1 MTFLSE
7 YILQVVMHLL
17 KLFHTITG
25 SCFKQDVDQSNKK

>member
-7 YILQVVMHLL
+7 YVLQVIMHLL

-25 SCFKQDVDQSNKK
+25 NRFKQDVD